1 MFSPSQVIPVR
12 SSPLTIGM
20 LPGWPVY
27 GSIFLDRFLQY
38 VIGGVR
44 AAALDNGCNLII
56 ACGVSRT
63 PGMRSL
69 HTAWPVLA
77 PDCDYVPIGHWNT
90 DGFIVAAPL
99 RSEERGRYL
108 RGVIGEDFPVVFIG
122 SGEGSPSIV
131 MDNED
136 GIRQAVE
143 HLVRHGHRRIAFI
156 AGDPLDHGDSTI
168 RLQAYRD
175 AIEAFEAV
183 SDPRLVAYGYHYRE
197 GGRKAM
203 EQILNTAVP
212 FTAVVAS
219 NDVSAFGAM
228 EMLKVAGRRIP
239 MDVAVIGFDD
249 QPAAAG
255 QVPPLTSVHYPLF
268 DAGVK
273 AVEGLLELIAH
284 PESAAAREIRIPAR
298 LAIRESC
305 GCLPSYQVERQEVR
319 ARGTEANTDIEPV
332 ARSIQET
339 LQPSLGAAG
348 SADLAGR
355 SRGLVTTFLQGVQR
369 REPKEFYRV
378 LEEILSLADPN
389 EDFSDLWQS
398 AVSILRLRT
407 AAMFP
412 AEQQTFAE
420 NMLHQARLT
429 VTDYAERLSLR
440 KKLMAGEINHQIGWM
455 TTQMFSAGS
464 RKEILRIFAEHL
476 AEIGIRFAQVAL
488 FEPRGGNPLGGI
500 TFYCNLWHPV
510 DEKAVDELRDVCVD
524 VMDFPTVNILPA
536 GTPYSI
542 ALLPI
547 VFQDE
552 PMGFAVFDAGN
563 LEPLATIIRQLGAA
577 LKTQELHNQAE
588 ELTLMDPS
596 TGVQN
601 RRFFELFLQRELERS
616 RRYHRGLTLLMVNLD
631 GWKKFTSDHEPVRS
645 REALG
650 SLARTITACV
660 HRGSDVVCR
669 YTADTFAVLL
679 PETNRE
685 GAQSIAAAIREK
697 IEKQETFQ
705 GAFDI
710 GIGIALAET
719 ECQCEEADELAAA
732 ASRALYQA
740 KASGRNQTEIV
751 LLGPPAAA
759 AAPHASKE

>member
-1 MFSPSQVIPVR
+1 MR

-44 AAALDNGCNLII
+44 AAALDNGCNLIV

-77 PDCDYVPIGHWNT
+77 PDCDYVPLGHWNT
-90 DGFIVAAPL
+90 DGLIVAAPL
-99 RSEERGRYL
+99 RSEERSRYL
-108 RGVIGEDFPVVFIG
+108 RKVIDEDFPVVFIG
-122 SGEGSPSIV
+122 SGEGNPSVI

-156 AGDPLDHGDSTI
+156 AGDPLDHGDSTL
-168 RLQAYRD
+168 RLQAYRN
-175 AIEAFEAV
+175 AVEEFEAV
-183 SDPRLVAYGYHYRE
+183 PDPRMIAYGYHYRE

-203 EQILNTAVP
+203 EQILTTAVP

-228 EMLKVAGRRIP
+228 EMLKQAGRRIP

-255 QVPPLTSVHYPLF
+255 QVPPLTSIHYPLF

-273 AVEGLLELIAH
+273 AVQTLLDLMTH
-284 PESAAAREIRIPAR
+284 PGSAGGREIRIPAW
-298 LAIRESC
+298 LSIRESC
-305 GCLPSYQVERQEVR
+305 GCSPSYQVDRQEVR
-319 ARGTEANTDIEPV
+319 AREGAAGADIEPI
-332 ARSIQET
+332 AQTILQT
-339 LQPSLGAAG
+339 LQPSLGAGA
-348 SADLAGR
+348 STDLAGR
-355 SRGLVTTFLQGVQR
+355 SREFVSTFLHSVQS
-369 REPKEFYRV
+369 REPKDFYHA
-378 LEEILSLADPN
+378 LEEILNLADPA

-407 AAMFP
+407 AQMVS
-412 AEQQTFAE
+412 AEQQAFAE
-420 NMLHQARLT
+420 NTLHQARLT
-429 VTDYAERLSLR
+429 ITDHAERLSLR
-440 KKLMAGEINHQIGWM
+440 KKLSASEINHQIGWM
-455 TTQMFSAGS
+455 TTRMFSAGS
-464 RKEILRIFAEHL
+464 EKEILRIFAEHL
-476 AEIGIRFAQVAL
+476 SEIGIQFAQVAL
-488 FEPRGGNPLGGI
+488 FERRDGNPLGGI
-500 TFYCNLWHPV
+500 TFYRNLWHPV
-510 DEKAVDELRDVCVD
+510 GESAADDLSDECVD
-524 VMDFPTVNILPA
+524 ISDFPTPDILPA
-536 GTPYSI
+536 GSPYSI

-601 RRFFELFLQRELERS
+601 RRFFDLFLERELERS
-616 RRYHRGLTLLMVNLD
+616 RRYRRGLTLIMVNLD
-631 GWKKFTSDHEPVRS
+631 GWKKFAADRGPVRS
-645 REALG
+645 RAALAA
-650 SLARTITACV
+650 LAQAVTACV
-660 HRGSDVVCR
+660 RRGSDVVCR
-669 YTADTFAVLL
+669 YTAETFAILL
-679 PETNRE
+679 PETSRK
-685 GAQSIAAAIREK
+685 GAQSIVATIREK
-697 IEKQETFQ
+697 IEKQEAFQ

-710 GIGIALAET
+710 GVGIALAET
-719 ECQCEEADELAAA
+719 ECPCVDAEELAAV

-740 KASGRNQTEIV
+740 KTAGRNQTEII
-751 LLGPPAAA
+751 LLAAPAASG
-759 AAPHASKE
+759 AAPDTPKK

>member
-1 MFSPSQVIPVR
+1 MR

-38 VIGGVR
+38 IIGGVR
-44 AAALDNGCNLII
+44 AAALENGCNLIV

-69 HTAWPVLA
+69 HTAWPVRA
-77 PDCDYVPIGHWNT
+77 PDCDYVPLGHWNT
-90 DGFIVAAPL
+90 DGLIVAAPL
-99 RSEERGRYL
+99 RSEERSRYL
-108 RGVIGEDFPVVFIG
+108 RSVTDGEFPVVFIG
-122 SGEGSPSIV
+122 SGEGNPAVI

-136 GIRQAVE
+136 GIHQAVE

-156 AGDPLDHGDSTI
+156 AGDPLDHGDSAF
-168 RLQAYRD
+168 RLQAYRN
-175 AIEAFEAV
+175 AVEEFEAV
-183 SDPRLVAYGYHYRE
+183 SDPRLIAYGYHYRE

-203 EQILNTAVP
+203 EQILTTAVP

-219 NDVSAFGAM
+219 NDVSAFGVM
-228 EMLKVAGRRIP
+228 EMLKIAGRRIP

-273 AVEGLLELIAH
+273 AVEALLESIAH
-284 PESAAAREIRIPAR
+284 PGPAAAREIRIPAW

-305 GCLPSYQVERQEVR
+305 GCSPSYQVDRQEVR
-319 ARGTEANTDIEPV
+319 ALGAAAGTDIEPI

-339 LQPSLGAAG
+339 LQPSLGSAG
-348 SADLAGR
+348 PADLAGR
-355 SRGLVTTFLQGVQR
+355 SREFVSAFLNGVPR

-378 LEEILSLADPN
+378 LEEILGLADPS

-407 AAMFP
+407 AAMVP
-412 AEQQTFAE
+412 AELQTFAE

-429 VTDYAERLSLR
+429 ITDHAERLSLR
-440 KKLMAGEINHQIGWM
+440 KNLSASEISHQIGWM
-455 TTQMFSAGS
+455 TTRMFSAGS
-464 RKEILRIFAEHL
+464 EKDILRIFAEHL
-476 AEIGIRFAQVAL
+476 SEIGIHFAQVAL
-488 FEPRGGNPLGGI
+488 FEPRGGNPLGGV
-500 TFYCNLWHPV
+500 TFFCNLWRAAG
-510 DEKAVDELRDVCVD
+510 EGTGEELRDVCVD
-524 VMDFPTVNILPA
+524 IMDFPTPDILPA
-536 GTPYSI
+536 ASPYSI
-542 ALLPI
+542 VMLPI

-552 PMGFAVFDAGN
+552 PMGFAVFDSGN

-601 RRFFELFLQRELERS
+601 RRFFDLFLQREMERS
-616 RRYHRGLTLLMVNLD
+616 RRYRRGLTLIMVNLD
-631 GWKKFTSDHEPVRS
+631 GWKKYSSEHGPVRS
-645 REALG
+645 RGALG
-650 SLARTITACV
+650 DLALAITACV
-660 HRGSDVVCR
+660 RRGSDVVCR
-669 YTADTFAVLL
+669 YTSETFAILL
-679 PETNRE
+679 PETSRA
-685 GAQSIAAAIREK
+685 GAQAIAVSIREN
-697 IEKQETFQ
+697 IEQQDAFR

-710 GIGIALAET
+710 GVGIALAET
-719 ECQCEEADELAAA
+719 ECPCEQAEELAAA

-740 KASGRNQTEIV
+740 KAAGRNQTELV
-751 LLGPPAAA
+751 RLSPPAPAAA
-759 AAPHASKE
+759 APRARKK

>member
-1 MFSPSQVIPVR
+1 MR
-12 SSPLTIGM
+12 SSPITIGM

-27 GSIFLDRFLQY
+27 GSIFLDRFLQS

-44 AAALDNGCNLII
+44 AAAHDNGCNLIV

-77 PDCDYVPIGHWNT
+77 PDCDYVPLGHWNT
-90 DGFIVAAPL
+90 DGLIVAAPL
-99 RSEERGRYL
+99 RSEERSRYL
-108 RGVIGEDFPVVFIG
+108 RTVIDAGFPVVFIG
-122 SGEGSPSIV
+122 SGEGNPSVI

-143 HLVRHGHRRIAFI
+143 HLIRHGHRRIAFV
-156 AGDPLDHGDSTI
+156 AGDPLDHGDSAF
-168 RLQAYRD
+168 RLQAYRN
-175 AIEAFEAV
+175 AIEEFEAI

-228 EMLKVAGRRIP
+228 EMLKIAGRRIP

-255 QVPPLTSVHYPLF
+255 QVPPLTSVHYPQF

-273 AVEGLLELIAH
+273 AVEVLLESIAH
-284 PESAAAREIRIPAR
+284 PGPAAAREIRIPAW

-305 GCLPSYQVERQEVR
+305 GCSPSYQVDRQEVR
-319 ARGTEANTDIEPV
+319 ARGAAENADIEPIG
-332 ARSIQET
+332 RSIQDT

-348 SADLAGR
+348 PADLAGR
-355 SRGLVTTFLQGVQR
+355 SREFVSAFLQSIQR

-378 LEEILSLADPN
+378 LEEILDLADPS

-407 AAMFP
+407 AAMIV
-412 AEQQTFAE
+412 AEEQTFAE

-429 VTDYAERLSLR
+429 ISDHAERLSLR
-440 KKLMAGEINHQIGWM
+440 KKLSANEINHQIGWM
-455 TTQMFSAGS
+455 TTRMFSAGS
-464 RKEILRIFAEHL
+464 EKEILRIFAEHL

-488 FEPRGGNPLGGI
+488 FEPREGNPLGAI
-500 TFYCNLWHPV
+500 AFYCNLWHAAG
-510 DEKAVDELRDVCVD
+510 EAAGKELRDLCVD
-524 VMDFPTVNILPA
+524 IKDFPTPDILPA
-536 GTPYSI
+536 ASPYSI

-552 PMGFAVFDAGN
+552 PMGFAIFDAGN

-577 LKTQELHNQAE
+577 LKTQELHSQAE
-588 ELTLMDPS
+588 DLTLTDPS

-601 RRFFELFLQRELERS
+601 RRFFDLFLQRELERS
-616 RRYHRGLTLLMVNLD
+616 RRYHRGLTIIMVNLD
-631 GWKKFTSDHEPVRS
+631 GWTKFASEHGPVRS
-645 REALG
+645 RGALG
-650 SLARTITACV
+650 TLAQTVSACV
-660 HRGSDVVCR
+660 RRGSDMVCR
-669 YTADTFAVLL
+669 YTSDTFAIML
-679 PETNRE
+679 PETDRM
-685 GAQSIAAAIREK
+685 GAQAIAAAIREN
-697 IEKQETFQ
+697 IEKQEAFQ

-710 GIGIALAET
+710 GIGIVLAET
-719 ECQCEEADELAAA
+719 ECPCKQAEELAAA
-732 ASRALYQA
+732 TSRALDAA
-740 KASGRNQTEIV
+740 KAAGRNRTEIV
-751 LLGPPAAA
+751 TLGPPARADK
-759 AAPHASKE
+759 APRS

>member
-1 MFSPSQVIPVR
+1 MR

-44 AAALDNGCNLII
+44 AAALENGCNLIV

-77 PDCDYVPIGHWNT
+77 PDCDYVPLGHWNT
-90 DGFIVAAPL
+90 DGLIVAAPL
-99 RSEERGRYL
+99 RSEERSRYL
-108 RGVIGEDFPVVFIG
+108 RKVIGEEFPVVFIG
-122 SGEGSPSIV
+122 SGEGNPSVI

-156 AGDPLDHGDSTI
+156 AGDPLDHGDSTF
-168 RLQAYRD
+168 RLQAYRN
-175 AIEAFEAV
+175 AVEEFEAV

-203 EQILNTAVP
+203 EQILTTAVP

-228 EMLKVAGRRIP
+228 EMLKQAGRRIP

-255 QVPPLTSVHYPLF
+255 QVPPLTSIHYPLF

-273 AVEGLLELIAH
+273 AVQALLELMAH
-284 PESAAAREIRIPAR
+284 PGSASAHEIRIPAW

-305 GCLPSYQVERQEVR
+305 GCSPSYQVDRQEVR
-319 ARGTEANTDIEPV
+319 AREGAAGAVEPI
-332 ARSIQET
+332 AQTILQT
-339 LQPSLGAAG
+339 LQPSLGAG
-348 SADLAGR
+348 VSADLAER
-355 SRGLVTTFLQGVQR
+355 SREFVSKFLHSVQN
-369 REPKEFYRV
+369 REPKEFYHV
-378 LEEILSLADPN
+378 LEEILNLADPA

-407 AAMFP
+407 ATMVSV
-412 AEQQTFAE
+412 EQQTFAE

-429 VTDYAERLSLR
+429 ITDHAERLSLR
-440 KKLMAGEINHQIGWM
+440 KKISASEINHQIGWM
-455 TTQMFSAGS
+455 TTRMFSAGS
-464 RKEILRIFAEHL
+464 EKEILKIFAAHL
-476 AEIGIRFAQVAL
+476 AEIGIPYAQVAL

-500 TFYCNLWHPV
+500 TFYRNLWRAAG
-510 DEKAVDELRDVCVD
+510 DAAGDELSDLCVD
-524 VMDFPTVNILPA
+524 ISDFPTADILPA
-536 GTPYSI
+536 GSPYSI

-601 RRFFELFLQRELERS
+601 RRFFDLFLERELERS
-616 RRYHRGLTLLMVNLD
+616 RRYHRGLTLIMVNLD
-631 GWKKFTSDHEPVRS
+631 GWNQYASDHGPVRS
-645 REALG
+645 RGAVG
-650 SLARTITACV
+650 SLAQAITACV
-660 HRGSDVVCR
+660 RRGSDVVCR
-669 YTADTFAVLL
+669 FTAETFAILL
-679 PETNRE
+679 PETSRK
-685 GAQSIAAAIREK
+685 GAQSIAAAVREN
-697 IEKQETFQ
+697 IEKQEAFQ

-710 GIGIALAET
+710 GVGIALAET
-719 ECQCEEADELAAA
+719 ECPCVDAEELAAV

-740 KASGRNQTEIV
+740 KTAGRNQTEII
-751 LLGPPAAA
+751 LLGPPAVSDAE
-759 AAPHASKE
+759 PDTPKK

>member
-1 MFSPSQVIPVR
+1 VR

-38 VIGGVR
+38 VISGVR
-44 AAALDNGCNLII
+44 AAALDNGCNLIV

-77 PDCDYVPIGHWNT
+77 PDCDYVPLGHWNT
-90 DGFIVAAPL
+90 DGLIVAAPL
-99 RSEERGRYL
+99 RSEDRSRYL
-108 RGVIGEDFPVVFIG
+108 RQVVGEEFPVVYIG
-122 SGEGSPSIV
+122 SGEGNPSVI

-143 HLVRHGHRRIAFI
+143 HLIRHGHRRIAFI
-156 AGDPLDHGDSTI
+156 AGDPLDHGDSTF
-168 RLQAYRD
+168 RLQAYRS
-175 AIEAFEAV
+175 AIEEFEAV

-203 EQILNTAVP
+203 EQILTTAVP

-228 EMLKVAGRRIP
+228 EMLKLAGRRIP
-239 MDVAVIGFDD
+239 MDVAVVGFDD

-255 QVPPLTSVHYPLF
+255 QVPPLTSIHYPLF

-273 AVEGLLELIAH
+273 AVEALLEEMAH
-284 PESAAAREIRIPAR
+284 PGLAAAREIRIPAW

-305 GCLPSYQVERQEVR
+305 GCSPSYQVDRQEVR
-319 ARGTEANTDIEPV
+319 TRDSAANADIEPI
-332 ARSIQET
+332 ARGIQEV

-348 SADLAGR
+348 PADLSGR
-355 SRGLVTTFLQGVQR
+355 SREFVSSFLRGVKT

-378 LEEILSLADPN
+378 LEEILNLADPS

-407 AAMFP
+407 AAMVP
-412 AEQQTFAE
+412 ADPLSFAE

-429 VTDYAERLSLR
+429 ITDHAERLSLR
-440 KKLMAGEINHQIGWM
+440 KKLSASEISHQIGWM
-455 TTQMFSAGS
+455 TTRMFSAGS
-464 RKEILRIFAEHL
+464 EKEILRIFAEHL
-476 AEIGIRFAQVAL
+476 AEIGIRFAQVAR
-488 FEPRGGNPLGGI
+488 FEPREGNPLGGI
-500 TFYCNLWHPV
+500 TFYCNLWRTA
-510 DEKAVDELRDVCVD
+510 DAFGEEDLREVCVGIK
-524 VMDFPTVNILPA
+524 DFPTADILPE
-536 GTPYSI
+536 GSPYSI

-552 PMGFAVFDAGN
+552 PLGFAVFDAGN

-577 LKTQELHNQAE
+577 LKTQELHNRAE
-588 ELTLMDPS
+588 ELTLTDPS

-601 RRFFELFLQRELERS
+601 RRFFDLFLQRELERS
-616 RRYHRGLTLLMVNLD
+616 RRYRRGLTLIMIHLD
-631 GWKKFTSDHEPVRS
+631 GWKKFTSDHGAVRS
-645 REALG
+645 RRALG
-650 SLARTITACV
+650 SLGQAITDCV
-660 HRGSDVVCR
+660 RRGSDVVCR
-669 YTADTFAVLL
+669 YTAETFAILL
-679 PETNRE
+679 PETSRE
-685 GAQSIAAAIREK
+685 GAQSIASAIREN
-697 IEKQETFQ
+697 IEKPEAFQ

-719 ECQCEEADELAAA
+719 ECPCEEAEELAAA
-732 ASRALYQA
+732 ANRALYQA
-740 KASGRNQTEIV
+740 KAAGRNQTEIV
-751 LLGPPAAA
+751 LLGPPTAAA
-759 AAPHASKE
+759 AAPSAPKK